1 KRESVCSCEVKMEP
15 NLSQALHL
23 INGDTVNSKIQRG
36 GLIPSMLKEKKTPAD
51 VITELYLRCFCRQ
64 PTEKELTSLVAVATE
79 EENPL
84 SALED
89 VFWSLLNSREFL
101 FNH

>member
-1 KRESVCSCEVKMEP
+1 MEP

-23 INGDTVNSKIQRG
+23 INGDTVNSKIQQG
-36 GLIPSMLKEKKTPAD
+36 GLIPELIKESKTPAD
-51 VITELYLRCFCRQ
+51 IIHELYLRCFCRK
-64 PTEKELTSLVAVATE
+64 PTEKELASLVAVATE

-84 SALED
+84 QALED
-89 VFWSLLNSREFL
+89 IFWSMLNSREFL